1 MTTETIEPNDA
12 KILDRVK
19 AKASEA
25 TSFAFNLMKQCGQ
38 YALDHPDEVL
48 IAFGAVL
55 LMDMEDSLDAIEEN
69 TEVSA
74 VVDASTYQQ
83 YL

>member
-1 MTTETIEPNDA
+1 VTTETIEPNDT
-12 KILDRVK
+12 KILDRLK
-19 AKASEA
+19 TGATKA

-38 YALDHPDEVL
+38 YALDNPHDAL
-48 IAFGAVL
+48 IIFGAVL

>member
-1 MTTETIEPNDA
+1 
-12 KILDRVK
+12 
-19 AKASEA
+19 
-25 TSFAFNLMKQCGQ
+25 MKQCGQ